1 MKQCPIC
8 KKDMKDNLLYCP
20 FDGGMLQ
27 TKIQQDDF
35 LGLLLD
41 DKYQIEEKIG
51 EGGMGKVYRATHVH
65 MDHTVAIKILHPNLA
80 SDQTALERFR
90 REARAA
96 AYIQHPNAVAVTDF
110 GVIKE
115 TGLAYLVMEF
125 LKGIELR
132 TRMNEQKQLD
142 YEETFLIVQQTCLA
156 LHAAHEK
163 GIIHRDLKPD
173 NIWLLSSQDKIPR
186 VKVLDF
192 GIAKLKFA
200 AEVNQLTQQGM
211 IIGTPYYMSPEQCR
225 SEDLDAR
232 SDIYSLG
239 IILYEMLTGQVPF
252 IAASPV
258 GVVLMHANEKPR
270 PPRELRAGLPEPV
283 EAVILRALNKER
295 KDRQETAFQLAQEFE
310 ASLYTA
316 GIELKL
322 LGTKTPTSPFSPS
335 LNPYVPYRTFSTPLE
350 VPPPPAIEVARAETP
365 AFAQAGSSIVADPK
379 VESAANKLF
388 QDSGQRNSL
397 AERFRSTITGITRDG
412 ASPQRR
418 LFSIALVAVLAITV
432 VGVIV
437 WLTSGG
443 PADTELP
450 GNDKQTGP
458 NKTAGAIPPAPA
470 GMVTVFGAN
479 FIMGNEQGD
488 ENEKPVREVSVRPF
502 YVDKYEVT
510 VKQYYDFVKSKKH
523 RTPEGWPETWKSGR
537 FTPEEERLPVTNVS
551 FNDAQAYAKSLGRRL
566 PTEIEWE
573 YAARGKDNWLYPW
586 GNSFNL
592 TYANVNNESRGAA
605 SVDSFQNDKS
615 SFGVFGM
622 AGNVSEWTD
631 SDYEG
636 QSGKKVIR
644 GGSFIN
650 TYNQFKKSPEE
661 FTRLTR
667 RLRGSPENVY
677 PNIGFRCVMDVPS
690 K

>member
-8 KKDMKDNLLYCP
+8 KKEMNDNLLYCP
-20 FDGGMLQ
+20 FDGGLLGP
-27 TKIQQDDF
+27 KIHQDEF
-35 LGLLLD
+35 IGLLLD
-41 DKYQIEEKIG
+41 GKYQIEEKIG
-51 EGGMGKVYRATHVH
+51 EGGMGKVYRAIHIH

-96 AYIQHPNAVAVTDF
+96 AYLQHPNAVAVTDF

-132 TRMNEQKQLD
+132 FRINEQKQLD
-142 YEETFLIVQQTCLA
+142 YEETFLIVQQTCSA
-156 LHAAHEK
+156 LQAAHIK

-173 NIWLLSSQDKIPR
+173 NIWLLISEDKIPR

-252 IAASPV
+252 LAPSPV
-258 GVVLMHANEKPR
+258 GVVLMHASEKPR
-270 PPRELRAGLPEPV
+270 PPRELRTDIPESV

-295 KDRQETAFQLAQEFE
+295 DDRQESAFQLAQEFE
-310 ASLYTA
+310 AALYAA

-322 LGTKTPTSPFSPS
+322 LGTKTPSSPFSTS
-335 LNPYVPYRTFSTPLE
+335 LNPYSAFRTYSTPPS
-350 VPPPPAIEVARAETP
+350 VSPPPAVEVASAETP
-365 AFAQAGSSIVADPK
+365 AFAQAEGSIVAGVKPDP
-379 VESAANKLF
+379 AANQIF
-388 QDSGQRNSL
+388 RDSGQGTSL
-397 AERFRSTITGITRDG
+397 TERFRSTITGIAG
-412 ASPQRR
+412 AGPSPRRR
-418 LFSIALVAVLAITV
+418 LFSVALVAALALILV
-432 VGVIV
+432 AGII
-437 WLTSGG
+437 LLISDK
-443 PADTELP
+443 PNDTGMAGEE
-450 GNDKQTGP
+450 KQTGL
-458 NKTAGAIPPAPA
+458 NKTEGEISPAPA
-470 GMVTVFGAN
+470 GMLTITGGKYV
-479 FIMGNEQGD
+479 MGNERGD
-488 ENEKPVREVSVRPF
+488 ENEKPVREASVPSF
-502 YVDKYEVT
+502 YMDKYEVT
-510 VKQYYDFVKSKKH
+510 VKQYYDFVISKKH
-523 RTPEGWPETWKSGR
+523 RIPEGWPENWKSGR
-537 FTPEEERLPVTNVS
+537 FTPDEERLPVTNVS
-551 FNDAQAYAKSLGRRL
+551 FNDAQAYAKSFGKRL

-573 YAARGKDNWLYPW
+573 YAARGKDNYLYPW
-586 GNSFNL
+586 GNLFNAAY
-592 TYANVNNESRGAA
+592 TNVNNESRGAA
-605 SVDSFQNDKS
+605 PVDSFQNDKS
-615 SFGVFGM
+615 SFGIYGL

-650 TYNQFKKSPEE
+650 TYKQFNKSPEE

-667 RLRGSPENVY
+667 RLRGSPENAY
-677 PNIGFRCVMDVPS
+677 ANIGFRCVMDVSS